1 MACKSVSSA
10 HNRALEKLTKN
21 LLKRLF
27 RKKIKS
33 KSKPL
38 NQKKKNNNNFVSRSG
53 TGLWS
58 LFLKIPGDFDAK
70 RPKTQS
76 SDIAQ

>member
-10 HNRALEKLTKN
+10 HNRAPDKLTKN

-27 RKKIKS
+27 IKKKS

-38 NQKKKNNNNFVSRSG
+38 KKKKNNFVSRSG
-53 TGLWS
+53 IGLWS

-70 RPKTQS
+70 RPEIQS

>member
-10 HNRALEKLTKN
+10 HNRAPEKLTKN

-27 RKKIKS
+27 RKNIKR

-38 NQKKKNNNNFVSRSG
+38 NNNKKNFVSRSG
-53 TGLWS
+53 ICLWS
-58 LFLKIPGDFDAK
+58 LFKKIPGDFDAK